1 MIRVHRLEISKAQ
14 LAAVPSDERALML
27 LSGHTL
33 NMLGVWI
40 KLIRFSTN
48 RAAANPVEARI
59 GEAQSQI
66 ILRSLFGVIAETWE
80 WLRRPESQRLVGR
93 KYLPMMPEEAAEAYA
108 SLKRSFGG
116 SGLLHNLRNRFSY
129 HHPSTDD
136 LARAFTSVPE
146 DADWSWY
153 VASDH
158 TNSLYLSCETVVGY
172 GVAGLA
178 SAADANAGFAAILR
192 ETITVANALNAFI
205 TSLLALAVRSNFGE
219 TVHPSPSL
227 EVTDAP
233 DGREFVL
240 PFFAEGV

>member
-1 MIRVHRLEISKAQ
+1 MIRVHRLEITKAQ
-14 LAAVPSDERALML
+14 LAAVPGDERTLML

-48 RAAANPVEARI
+48 RAAANPIEARI
-59 GEAQSQI
+59 GEAQTQV

-80 WLRRPESQRLVGR
+80 WLRRPESQRLVGS
-93 KYLPMMPEEAAEAYA
+93 KYLPMMPEEAEAYA
-108 SLKRSFGG
+108 LLKRSFGG

-129 HHPSTDD
+129 HHPSADD
-136 LARAFTSVPE
+136 LARAFNSVPE
-146 DADWSWY
+146 GADWSWY

-178 SAADANAGFAAILR
+178 DAADANAGFAAILR
-192 ETITVANALNAFI
+192 ETITVANALTSFL
-205 TSLLALAVRSNFGE
+205 TSLLVLAVQSNFGD
-219 TVHPSPSL
+219 TARLSPSL